1 MWTFKAYY
9 SLRVA
14 EGDELVRPDARVSL
28 GIVDQTWVAGG
39 LMWFAINA
47 FDITGATAVAVR
59 IHTELILATWTT
71 NRRICK
77 NIVGRSLYYLVEL
90 KTARGGF
97 ENKLNAYYSINKKE
111 IL

>member
-71 NRRICK
+71 NRRIIGFAVAAIDSPIIIAM
-77 NIVGRSLYYLVEL
+77 IVDSTVSVEQ
-90 KTARGGF
+90 KSVFAIF
-97 ENKLNAYYSINKKE
+97 VA
-111 IL
+111 